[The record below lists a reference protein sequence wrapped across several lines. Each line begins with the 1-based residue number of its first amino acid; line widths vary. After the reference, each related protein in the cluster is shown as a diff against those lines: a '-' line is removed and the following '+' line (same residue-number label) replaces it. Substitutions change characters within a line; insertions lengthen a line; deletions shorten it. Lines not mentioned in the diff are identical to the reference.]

1 MPFLYLLITYR
12 LIHVVVNR
20 RVLKIVKVAKNVI
33 VINLGRI
40 LLKAVDLVESFF
52 FSNFSMPAE
61 EAGLSD

>member
-1 MPFLYLLITYR
+1 M
-12 LIHVVVNR
+12 IHVVVNR

-61 EAGLSD
+61 EAGLSN